1 MADDST
7 LRVLIADDRSD
18 IMDRLA
24 GLVRQAGHVPV
35 ACEVGVAET
44 VAAVEREAPDV
55 AVVGVHGDA
64 RHALDLLD
72 ALSAAGDL
80 PIIAAL
86 DSEDDEFI
94 ADAAERGVVAH
105 AALFDV
111 ETLAAALRLARTR
124 SRQLGTLAER
134 VRRLQE
140 RMGSRAALERAKGVL
155 MERHDI
161 AEPEAYELLR
171 RRAREERRSIT
182 EIANAVLS
190 ARRLLPRRP
199 GAPGE
204 R

>member
-1 MADDST
+1 M
-7 LRVLIADDRSD
+7 
-18 IMDRLA
+18 
-24 GLVRQAGHVPV
+24 
-35 ACEVGVAET
+35 AET

-55 AVVGVHGDA
+55 AVVGVHDDA

-86 DSEDDEFI
+86 DREDDEFI

-105 AALFDV
+105 AALSDA

-140 RMGSRAALERAKGVL
+140 RIGSPRG
-155 MERHDI
+155 
-161 AEPEAYELLR
+161 P
-171 RRAREERRSIT
+171 RARQGR
-182 EIANAVLS
+182 AD
-190 ARRLLPRRP
+190 
-199 GAPGE
+199 GAPRHRGA
-204 R
+204 RGL

>member
-7 LRVLIADDRSD
+7 LRVLIADERSE

-35 ACEVGVAET
+35 ACEAGVADT
-44 VAAVEREAPDV
+44 AAAVEREAPDV
-55 AVVGVHGDA
+55 AVVGVHDNP

-72 ALSAAGDL
+72 ALTAAGDL

-86 DSEDDEFI
+86 DSEDDDFI

-105 AALFDV
+105 AALFDA

-171 RRAREERRSIT
+171 RRAREERRPIT
-182 EIANAVLS
+182 EIADAVLS

-199 GAPGE
+199 GAPDGH
-204 R
+204 